1 MTESIAR
8 APSRTAIQPDFA
20 TLPRKVETG
29 SVVNL
34 VGLTRELLHE
44 TLIAAGVPT
53 AQASMRTGQLWQ
65 WIYQRGVSDF
75 SAMTNLSKAF
85 RGLLAERFEIARPE
99 VVTRQVS
106 TDGTRKYLLRIAGGH
121 EVEAVYIPEENR
133 GTLCVSSQVGCPI
146 DCTFCATARQG
157 FSRNLTTGE
166 IVAQLWLA
174 RAALT
179 TEGAGRLVTNVVL
192 MGMGEPLLN
201 FQAVVQA
208 TNLMKDDL
216 GFGLSKRR
224 VTLSTS
230 GIVPAMDRLA
240 EVSDISLAVSIHA
253 PNDTLRSELVPINR
267 KYPLREVVA
276 AAKRY
281 IGADRYRVVT
291 FEYVLLAGIN
301 DRPEHARE
309 LARVLRTVPAK
320 VNLIP
325 YNPVDG
331 IHYCR
336 PEDAAVDAFRAVLQA
351 HGLVTITRKTRGEDI
366 DAACGQ
372 LVGKVQS
379 KRRRDRSVE
388 VRK

>member
-1 MTESIAR
+1 MDDQAPFNLFDLDREALLARVTARGDRPFRATQLMKWVYHRKITDYAAMTDLSKEFR
-8 APSRTAIQPDFA
+8 AWLGAYASLDLPA
-20 TLPRKVETG
+20 T
-29 SVVNL
+29 
-34 VGLTRELLHE
+34 
-44 TLIAAGVPT
+44 
-53 AQASMRTGQLWQ
+53 
-65 WIYQRGVSDF
+65 VSDQK
-75 SAMTNLSKAF
+75 S
-85 RGLLAERFEIARPE
+85 R
-99 VVTRQVS
+99 
-106 TDGTRKYLLRIAGGH
+106 DGTRKWLFELADGNC
-121 EVEAVYIPEENR
+121 VETVYIPDGER

-146 DCTFCATARQG
+146 DCSFCATARQG
-157 FSRNLTTGE
+157 FNRNLTTGE

-174 RAALT
+174 RAALDS
-179 TEGAGRLVTNVVL
+179 EGAGREVTNVVL

-201 FQAVVQA
+201 FDAVVRA

-216 GFGLSKRR
+216 AFGLSKRR

-240 EVSDISLAVSIHA
+240 GVSDISLAVSIHA
-253 PNDTLRSELVPINR
+253 PNDALRSELVPINR

-291 FEYVLLAGIN
+291 FEYVLLAGVN
-301 DRPEHARE
+301 DQPEHARE
-309 LARVLRTVPAK
+309 LARVLRGVPAK

-325 YNPVDG
+325 YNPVAG
-331 IHYCR
+331 IHYRR
-336 PEDAAVDAFRAVLQA
+336 PDDVVVDAFRAVLQA

-379 KRRRDRSVE
+379 KRRRDRVVE
-388 VRK
+388 GVE

>member
-1 MTESIAR
+1 MQDQAQYNLFDLDREALLALLAAR
-8 APSRTAIQPDFA
+8 GDRPFRA
-20 TLPRKVETG
+20 T
-29 SVVNL
+29 
-34 VGLTRELLHE
+34 
-44 TLIAAGVPT
+44 
-53 AQASMRTGQLWQ
+53 QLMKWV
-65 WIYQRGVSDF
+65 YHRRVTDYA
-75 SAMTNLSKAF
+75 AMTDLSKPF
-85 RGLLAERFEIARPE
+85 RAWLEEHVRLELPATASDQRSR
-99 VVTRQVS
+99 
-106 TDGTRKYLLRIAGGH
+106 DGTRKWLFELADGNC
-121 EVEAVYIPEENR
+121 VETVYIPDGER

-146 DCTFCATARQG
+146 DCSFCATARQG
-157 FSRNLTTGE
+157 FNRNLTTGE

-174 RAALT
+174 RTALAA
-179 TEGAGRLVTNVVL
+179 EGAGREVTNVVL

-201 FQAVVQA
+201 FQAVVRA

-216 GFGLSKRR
+216 AFGLSKRR

-253 PNDTLRSELVPINR
+253 PNDALRSELVPINR

-291 FEYVLLAGIN
+291 FEYVLLAGVN
-301 DRPEHARE
+301 DQPEHARE
-309 LARVLRTVPAK
+309 LARVLRGVPAK

-325 YNPVDG
+325 YNPVEG
-331 IHYCR
+331 IHYRR
-336 PEDAAVDAFRAVLQA
+336 PADAVVDAFRAVLQA

-379 KRRRDRSVE
+379 KRRRDRVAEGVE
-388 VRK
+388 

>member
-1 MTESIAR
+1 LDH
-8 APSRTAIQPDFA
+8 QA
-20 TLPRKVETG
+20 TF
-29 SVVNL
+29 NL
-34 VGLTRELLHE
+34 LDLDREALLELL
-44 TLIAAGVPT
+44 AARGDKPFRAT
-53 AQASMRTGQLWQ
+53 QLMKWVYHRQ
-65 WIYQRGVSDF
+65 VIDYA
-75 SAMTNLSKAF
+75 AMTDLSKEF
-85 RGLLAERFEIARPE
+85 RAWLSERVCVDLPSVASDQRS
-99 VVTRQVS
+99 R
-106 TDGTRKYLLRIAGGH
+106 DGTRKWLYELADGNC
-121 EVEAVYIPEENR
+121 VETVFIPDGER

-146 DCTFCATARQG
+146 DCSFCATARQG
-157 FSRNLTTGE
+157 FSRNLTAGE

-174 RAALT
+174 RAALDAEST
-179 TEGAGRLVTNVVL
+179 GQQVTNVVL

-208 TNLMKDDL
+208 TNLMTDDL
-216 GFGLSKRR
+216 AFGLSKRR

-240 EVSDISLAVSIHA
+240 AVSDISLAVSIHA
-253 PNDTLRSELVPINR
+253 PTDSLRSELVPINR

-291 FEYVLLAGIN
+291 FEYVLLAGVN
-301 DRPEHARE
+301 DLPEQARE
-309 LARVLRTVPAK
+309 LARVLRGVPAK

-331 IHYCR
+331 IHYRR
-336 PEDAAVDAFRAVLQA
+336 PDDATVDAFRAVLQA

-379 KRRRDRSVE
+379 KRRRDRHVE
-388 VRK
+388 IRK

>member
-1 MTESIAR
+1 LDQPATFNLLDLDREALLQLLAAR
-8 APSRTAIQPDFA
+8 GDRPFRA
-20 TLPRKVETG
+20 TQLMKWVYHRQVTDY
-29 SVVNL
+29 
-34 VGLTRELLHE
+34 
-44 TLIAAGVPT
+44 AA
-53 AQASMRTGQLWQ
+53 M
-65 WIYQRGVSDF
+65 SD
-75 SAMTNLSKAF
+75 LSKPF
-85 RGLLAERFEIARPE
+85 RAWLTEHARIDLPA
-99 VVTRQVS
+99 VASDQRS
-106 TDGTRKYLLRIAGGH
+106 HDGTRKWLFELADGNC
-121 EVEAVYIPEENR
+121 VETVYIPDGER
-133 GTLCVSSQVGCPI
+133 GTLCVSSQVGCPV
-146 DCTFCATARQG
+146 DCSFCATARQG
-157 FSRNLTTGE
+157 FSRNLSCGE

-174 RAALT
+174 RAALDA
-179 TEGAGRLVTNVVL
+179 EGAGRLVTNVVL

-201 FQAVVQA
+201 FQAVVHA
-208 TNLMKDDL
+208 TNLMQDDL
-216 GFGLSKRR
+216 AFGLSKRR

-253 PNDTLRSELVPINR
+253 PNDALRSELVPINR
-267 KYPLREVVA
+267 KYPLHEVVA

-309 LARVLRTVPAK
+309 LARVLRGVPAK

-325 YNPVDG
+325 YNPVAG
-331 IHYCR
+331 IHYRR
-336 PEDAAVDAFRAVLQA
+336 PDEATVDAFRQVLQA

-379 KRRRDRSVE
+379 RRRRDREATAVSGGE
-388 VRK
+388 V